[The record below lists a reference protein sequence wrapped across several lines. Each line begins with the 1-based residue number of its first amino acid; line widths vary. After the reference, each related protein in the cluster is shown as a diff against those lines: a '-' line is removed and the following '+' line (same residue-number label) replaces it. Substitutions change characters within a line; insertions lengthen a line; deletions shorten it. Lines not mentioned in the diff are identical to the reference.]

1 MAFAKK
7 IGRTRV
13 IVNDEGLKMHDY
25 GHGARVEC
33 IDGWNDSCPVVAL
46 TVSVEELRDLH
57 YAIGRAI
64 ADADDTAARIRR

>member
-1 MAFAKK
+1 MMAFAKK

-25 GHGARVEC
+25 GHGARIEC

-46 TVSVEELRDLH
+46 TVSVEELRTRTRPRLAFVDEES
-57 YAIGRAI
+57 
-64 ADADDTAARIRR
+64 D